1 MVCYETLFSAGG
13 TVAVETPYGVR
24 EMDVCSLLMYSERLY
39 EALKS
44 ATYVIRPGKI
54 LAIGLDTRNRVVYAA
69 VKHHKTGFVF
79 AMCAPYYIEGKETHI
94 DSDDIHSEAD
104 GSNRRNCPLC
114 VLEKL
119 SPVSEYPYSEDG
131 ARYTKEWRKACLKRI
146 LRSRKASDADKSIA
160 RELLTATDAA

>member
-13 TVAVETPYGVR
+13 TVAVETPYGVA
-24 EMDVCSLLMYSERLY
+24 EMDVCALLMYSERLY

-44 ATYVIRPGKI
+44 AAYVIRPSKI

-69 VKHHKTGFVF
+69 VKHHTTGFVF
-79 AMCAPYYIEGKETHI
+79 AMCGRYYIEGGEIHVSG
-94 DSDDIHSEAD
+94 DSTDSESE
-104 GSNRRNCPLC
+104 GPYYHNCPLC

-131 ARYTKEWRKACLKRI
+131 ARCMREWREACLKKI

-160 RELLTATDAA
+160 RELLAVTSAA